1 MNEIFARDLNG
12 EIVSP
17 SDQGYDELINSIWDT
32 MKTAAELNNG
42 YHTPD
47 EVRRIL
53 GEIIGQEVDE
63 SVTLLPPFYVDYGKH
78 IKIGKGC
85 FIQQCCTF
93 FGRGGITLGEHVLV
107 GPKVNI
113 ITINHDSDPENRSAT
128 YGRPVVIEDKVWIGI
143 NATILPGVRVGY
155 GAIIGANSVVT
166 KDVPPMTV
174 VAGNPARIIKELKK
188 RNIMKEE
195 NNKMNISRRGF
206 LKTAA
211 LAGAALTMPT
221 GLNKVFAAETKQTA
235 TSDNNSNVAHITG
248 HRILGKGKAAFEVSA
263 LGFGVM
269 GMTYNRSQH
278 PDKKQCIR
286 LLHEAVDRGVTLFD
300 TAIIYGPLTNENLA
314 REALAEF
321 KGRINVTT
329 KFGHEV
335 IDGKGTGRQDSRP
348 ETIRRYCE
356 ESLRRLRLDSLPMF
370 YQHRADPNTPAE
382 EVASTIADL
391 MKEGKVQHWGMC
403 EVNAETIHKAHAV
416 CPLTAIQS
424 EYHLMHRLVE
434 ENGVLDA
441 CRELGIGFVPYSP
454 LNRGFLGGCINEYTV
469 FDPNNDNRQT
479 LPRFQA
485 EAMRANTRIVNV
497 LQAFGRTRGMTS
509 TQVALG
515 WLLQKAPWIVPI
527 PGTTKLAHLEEN
539 LRTLEF
545 TLSPE
550 EWKELENAVATIPV
564 VGDRY
569 NAEQQ
574 RQVGR

>member
-1 MNEIFARDLNG
+1 
-12 EIVSP
+12 
-17 SDQGYDELINSIWDT
+17 
-32 MKTAAELNNG
+32 
-42 YHTPD
+42 
-47 EVRRIL
+47 
-53 GEIIGQEVDE
+53 
-63 SVTLLPPFYVDYGKH
+63 
-78 IKIGKGC
+78 
-85 FIQQCCTF
+85 
-93 FGRGGITLGEHVLV
+93 
-107 GPKVNI
+107 
-113 ITINHDSDPENRSAT
+113 
-128 YGRPVVIEDKVWIGI
+128 
-143 NATILPGVRVGY
+143 
-155 GAIIGANSVVT
+155 
-166 KDVPPMTV
+166 
-174 VAGNPARIIKELKK
+174 
-188 RNIMKEE
+188 
-195 NNKMNISRRGF
+195 
-206 LKTAA
+206 
-211 LAGAALTMPT
+211 
-221 GLNKVFAAETKQTA
+221 
-235 TSDNNSNVAHITG
+235 
-248 HRILGKGKAAFEVSA
+248 
-263 LGFGVM
+263 
-269 GMTYNRSQH
+269 
-278 PDKKQCIR
+278 
-286 LLHEAVDRGVTLFD
+286 
-300 TAIIYGPLTNENLA
+300 
-314 REALAEF
+314 
-321 KGRINVTT
+321 
-329 KFGHEV
+329 
-335 IDGKGTGRQDSRP
+335 
-348 ETIRRYCE
+348 
-356 ESLRRLRLDSLPMF
+356 
-370 YQHRADPNTPAE
+370 
-382 EVASTIADL
+382 

-454 LNRGFLGGCINEYTV
+454 LKWGFLGGCINEYTV

-550 EWKELENAVATIPV
+550 EWKELENAVAAIPV